1 MEILSK
7 QDLEI
12 FRMRMISDIERL
24 LETTNN
30 HTTEEFDWLR
40 SKAIRKM
47 MDISPAT
54 LQNLRI
60 TGKIR
65 NCLLLNYGGEWNRNI
80 EQALVKLGNW
90 QSKCFKKI
98 NLVLPI

>member
-1 MEILSK
+1 MEMVSK

-12 FRMRMISDIERL
+12 LRISITSDIEQL
-24 LETTNN
+24 LESKLCQSND
-30 HTTEEFDWLR
+30 EFDWLR

-65 NCLLLNYGGEWNRNI
+65 YKKVMGSYYYNRKDI
-80 EQALVKLGNW
+80 QKLFEDEN
-90 QSKCFKKI
+90 
-98 NLVLPI
+98 

>member
-12 FRMRMISDIERL
+12 FRIRILADIERL
-24 LETTNN
+24 LESNLN
-30 HTTEEFDWLR
+30 QSKGELDWLR

-65 NCLLLNYGGEWNRNI
+65 H
-80 EQALVKLGNW
+80 
-90 QSKCFKKI
+90 KKI
-98 NLVLPI
+98 LGSYYYNKTDLQKLFEDEN